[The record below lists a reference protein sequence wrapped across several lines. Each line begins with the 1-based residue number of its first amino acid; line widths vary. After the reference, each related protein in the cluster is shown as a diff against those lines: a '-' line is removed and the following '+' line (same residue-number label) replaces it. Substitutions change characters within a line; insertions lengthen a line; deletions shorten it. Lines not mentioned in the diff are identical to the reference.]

1 MERLAGAMVAA
12 VRMPEFSGTGVDRG
26 LARLRLKLSEVE
38 PELVGRAQAV
48 VATLVRELVEAAAAA
63 GRIEA
68 HDPEGATFMLLSLNA
83 AFITSE
89 TLGNDAGVD
98 PPDVVGVASFC
109 LQGLG
114 AKLDEG
120 WFDSIEGRLR
130 FPARR
135 RAAAP
140 APASAARR
148 PAKKKARA

>member
-1 MERLAGAMVAA
+1 MERLAGAMIAA

-38 PELVGRAQAV
+38 PQLVGRAQAV
-48 VATLVRELVEAAAAA
+48 VTTMVRELVEAAAAA

-68 HDPEGATFMLLSLNA
+68 HDPEGATYMLLSLNA

-89 TLGNDAGVD
+89 TLGNDAGVN
-98 PPDVVGVASFC
+98 PPDVVGFTSFC

-114 AKLDEG
+114 AKLEEG
-120 WFDSIEGRLR
+120 WFDSIEARLR

-140 APASAARR
+140 APKR
-148 PAKKKARA
+148 PARKKAQR